1 MQLKNARDI
10 IIRPLVTEK
19 TTDLMEENK
28 YTFIVDRKS
37 NKIDIKRAIEEIF
50 GVQVASVYTMNFKG
64 KKRRLGRYPE
74 GLRPGYKKAIVKL
87 AEGSKQIDII

>member
-1 MQLKNARDI
+1 MKNSRDI
-10 IIRPLVTEK
+10 IIRPLVTER
-19 TTDLMEENK
+19 TTELMEQNK

-50 GVQVASVYTMNFKG
+50 GVQVESVNTLNFKG

-74 GLRPGYKKAIVKL
+74 GFRPAFKKAIIKL
-87 AEGSKQIDII
+87 TEESKPIDIL